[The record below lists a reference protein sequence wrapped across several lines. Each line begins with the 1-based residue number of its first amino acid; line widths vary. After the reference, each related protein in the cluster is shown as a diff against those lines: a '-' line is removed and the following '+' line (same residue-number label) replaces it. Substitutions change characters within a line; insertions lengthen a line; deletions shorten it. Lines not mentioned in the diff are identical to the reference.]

1 MTKSEIEAARRE
13 TIERDKIEPRI
24 ELAYYE
30 RESGLLVLE
39 MVGGA
44 TISVPAR
51 SLHALGNAN
60 KEQLSD
66 VHPEEKGNALF
77 WDALDVQMSTIAL
90 LQIIFGLRAGGD
102 AARAIENTPPSGANS
117 RKAVAV

>member
-1 MTKSEIEAARRE
+1 MTKSEIEAARRA

-24 ELAYYE
+24 ERAHCK

-51 SLHALGNAN
+51 SLHDLRSAN
-60 KEQLSD
+60 EEQLSD
-66 VHPEEKGNALF
+66 VHPEENGNALF
-77 WDALDVQMSTIAL
+77 WDSLDVQMSTIAL
-90 LQIIFGLRAGGD
+90 LQIIFGLRTDGD
-102 AARAIENTPPSGANS
+102 AARQASSATSS
-117 RKAVAV
+117 RVNGRKVVAV